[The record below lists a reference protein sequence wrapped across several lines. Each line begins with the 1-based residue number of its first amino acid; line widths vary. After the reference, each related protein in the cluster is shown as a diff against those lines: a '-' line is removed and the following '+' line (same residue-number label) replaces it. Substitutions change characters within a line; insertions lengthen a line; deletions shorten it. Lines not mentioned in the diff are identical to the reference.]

1 MIKEDLNYTA
11 SSFFI
16 QPGIKNRPDE
26 ISDVLVRGCSILMY
40 LINIK
45 EKLKQDNAAR
55 TLRYILPC
63 IAPSAQ

>member
-1 MIKEDLNYTA
+1 MIKKDLNYTA

-16 QPGIKNRPDE
+16 QRGIENRPDE
-26 ISDVLVRGCSILMY
+26 ISDALVRGCSILMY

-55 TLRYILPC
+55 SLRYILPC